1 MTTKATLRVKKW
13 YETIFPDDECAEDL
27 NSEITFN
34 DVFDTLANYGD
45 IYECLFPDGEADS
58 LIRERIFAKLA
69 MIMRVDPQYIYEQ
82 WYKCAK

>member
-13 YETIFPDDECAEDL
+13 YETNFPEDEFAEDL

-45 IYECLFPDGEADS
+45 IYE
-58 LIRERIFAKLA
+58 
-69 MIMRVDPQYIYEQ
+69 
-82 WYKCAK
+82 